1 MNPLLVCLQR
11 PLSAAL
17 VLDNGFWIPILL
29 GLGTGTPVIGVVNLL
44 FVAILKLGYP
54 FADVVTI
61 GVKLFTLKQRVEDP
75 EVWLGIYSNARRETL
90 F

>member
-1 MNPLLVCLQR
+1 
-11 PLSAAL
+11 
-17 VLDNGFWIPILL
+17 VLNNGLWVSILL

-44 FVAILKLGYP
+44 FVAILELGYP

-75 EVWLGIYSNARRETL
+75 KVWLRIYSNARRESL